1 MEDYLYLFP
10 DTNLFIQCRA
20 LHALDWSPWS
30 DFSEVHVIV
39 SRPVQREIDNRKN
52 GGNERIGRRARKAYQ
67 LFREIIG
74 GEQDYK
80 VVQESGP
87 RVKLVLS
94 DQSKPSPELSDILDY
109 NKADDE
115 IVGHM
120 HQYRARFPERDV
132 KLLTHDSG
140 AMTTAKTLDLS
151 FIPIPDDWLLGP
163 EPSETERENRRLKE
177 RIAQLQAGP
186 SFNVRFLDGKDCSLG
201 EIKAEHQVYA
211 PLSKAELAEL
221 TQRLREHLRRNTLY
235 GLGVRSDTYQTWIGE
250 CEQILA
256 KLHYEMQVESGGVC
270 FTIVAANDG
279 TRPARDALV
288 EIVAE
293 GNLRIRPHGEEHARF
308 YSMMQEDRMSLPPLP
323 KALRDFVPSG
333 ILSGLS
339 AHGDRPRRDP
349 NAFYYKPGPP
359 DSPVASYTL
368 ECEQWRHGTSAT
380 HFDGEL
386 FVRQGDGEVRG
397 ALECVIHA
405 ENLATPVKA
414 MVPVRIEVKTLSAVE
429 RASALVTDFCQS
441 T

>member
-1 MEDYLYLFP
+1 MPVSVPLAGREATPRPTLGRDDHSKGGLF
-10 DTNLFIQCRA
+10 
-20 LHALDWSPWS
+20 
-30 DFSEVHVIV
+30 
-39 SRPVQREIDNRKN
+39 
-52 GGNERIGRRARKAYQ
+52 
-67 LFREIIG
+67 
-74 GEQDYK
+74 
-80 VVQESGP
+80 
-87 RVKLVLS
+87 
-94 DQSKPSPELSDILDY
+94 
-109 NKADDE
+109 
-115 IVGHM
+115 
-120 HQYRARFPERDV
+120 
-132 KLLTHDSG
+132 
-140 AMTTAKTLDLS
+140 DLS

-177 RIAQLQAGP
+177 RIAQLQQVPVLMFDFWMGKT
-186 SFNVRFLDGKDCSLG
+186 VRSVRSRMS
-201 EIKAEHQVYA
+201 IKSTLPV
-211 PLSKAELAEL
+211 SKAELAEL

-256 KLHYEMQVESGGVC
+256 KLHTRYAGRIGRGVLYDC
-270 FTIVAANDG
+270 G
-279 TRPARDALV
+279 RERRHSMPARDALV